1 MPMLTRTRIRTNRS
15 RSRRPRTTAMDD
27 FIWRA
32 LLGGLGLAAVAGP
45 LGSFVVWR
53 RMAFFGDALA
63 HSALLG
69 IALGFLFRVNLTA
82 GVVGVCVLL
91 ALLLT
96 VLQGRTR
103 LAGDTILGIFA
114 HSSLAFGLVVVS
126 FMDRLRVDLISFL
139 FGDILA
145 VTPLDLAW
153 IYGAGIVV
161 LGVLAWLWR
170 PLLNLTVHED
180 LARVEGVPADR
191 VRLAFVLL
199 MAIVVAIA
207 MKIVGVL
214 LITALLII
222 PAAAA
227 RNFARSPEQMAVLAA
242 LAGALAVTAGL
253 AASLVLDTPS
263 GPSIVAASAILFA
276 LSLAGRRSAA
286 A

>member
-1 MPMLTRTRIRTNRS
+1 MTTRTMT
-15 RSRRPRTTAMDD
+15 MDD
-27 FIWRA
+27 FVWRA
-32 LLGGLGLAAVAGP
+32 LLGGLGLAVVAGP

-69 IALGFLFRVNLTA
+69 IALGFLFRLDLTL

-96 VLQGRTR
+96 VLQRQTR
-103 LAGDTILGIFA
+103 LPGDTILGIFA

-153 IYGAGIVV
+153 IYGAGIAV
-161 LGVLAWLWR
+161 LGILAWLWQ
-170 PLLNLTVHED
+170 PLLNLSVHED
-180 LARVEGVPADR
+180 LARVEGVPADQ
-191 VRLAFVLL
+191 VKLAFVLL
-199 MAIVVAIA
+199 LAIVVAIA

-214 LITALLII
+214 LITALLIV

-227 RNFARSPEQMAVLAA
+227 RNFARSPEQMAALAA
-242 LAGALAVTAGL
+242 LAGALAVAGGL
-253 AASLVLDTPS
+253 AASLIFDTPS
-263 GPSIVAASAILFA
+263 GPSIVAAAAVLFA
-276 LSLAGRRSAA
+276 LSVAVRRTVPA
-286 A
+286 

>member
-1 MPMLTRTRIRTNRS
+1 
-15 RSRRPRTTAMDD
+15 MDD
-27 FIWRA
+27 FVWRA

-82 GVVGVCVLL
+82 GVIGVCVLL

-96 VLQGRTR
+96 ALQGRTR

-161 LGVLAWLWR
+161 LAVLAYLWQ

-180 LARVEGVPADR
+180 LARVEGVPAAQI
-191 VRLAFVLL
+191 RLAFVLL
-199 MAIVVAIA
+199 LAIVVAIA

-242 LAGALAVTAGL
+242 LAGAVAVAAGL
-253 AASLVLDTPS
+253 AASLVFDTPS
-263 GPSIVAASAILFA
+263 GPSIVAASAVLFA
-276 LSLAGRRSAA
+276 LSLAGRRFAPA
-286 A
+286 

>member
-1 MPMLTRTRIRTNRS
+1 
-15 RSRRPRTTAMDD
+15 MDD

>member
-1 MPMLTRTRIRTNRS
+1 MGTI
-15 RSRRPRTTAMDD
+15 MDE
-27 FIWRA
+27 FVWRA
-32 LLGGLGLAAVAGP
+32 LLGGLGLAVVAGP

-69 IALGFLFRVNLTA
+69 IALGFLFRINLTA
-82 GVVGVCVLL
+82 GVIGVCVLL
-91 ALLLT
+91 ALLLA
-96 VLQGRTR
+96 VLQRKTR
-103 LAGDTILGIFA
+103 LSGDTILGIFA

-153 IYGAGIVV
+153 IWGAGA
-161 LGVLAWLWR
+161 LVLAVLVWLWQ

-180 LARVEGVPADR
+180 LARVEGVPADG

-199 MAIVVAIA
+199 LAIVVAIA

-214 LITALLII
+214 LITALLIV

-227 RNFARSPEQMAVLAA
+227 RNFARSPEQMAALAA
-242 LAGALAVTAGL
+242 GAGALAVAAGL
-253 AASLVLDTPS
+253 AASLAFDTPS
-263 GPSIVAASAILFA
+263 GPSIVAAAAVLFA
-276 LSLAGRRSAA
+276 LSLAARRSAA
-286 A
+286 

>member
-1 MPMLTRTRIRTNRS
+1 MLIRTS
-15 RSRRPRTTAMDD
+15 RSATPRPRITAMDD

-32 LLGGLGLAAVAGP
+32 LLGGLGLAAVSGP

-96 VLQGRTR
+96 ALQGRTR

-161 LGVLAWLWR
+161 LGVLAWLWQ
-170 PLLNLTVHED
+170 PLLSLTVHED
-180 LARVEGVPADR
+180 LARVEGVPAER

-227 RNFARSPEQMAVLAA
+227 RNFARSPEQMAAFAA
-242 LAGALAVTAGL
+242 LAGALAVTVGL

-276 LSLAGRRSAA
+276 LSLAGRRLAPT
-286 A
+286 

>member
-1 MPMLTRTRIRTNRS
+1 
-15 RSRRPRTTAMDD
+15 MDD
-27 FIWRA
+27 FVWRA
-32 LLGGLGLAAVAGP
+32 LLGGLGLAVVAGP

-69 IALGFLFRVNLTA
+69 IALGFLFRINLTA

-91 ALLLT
+91 ALLLAA
-96 VLQGRTR
+96 LQRQTR
-103 LAGDTILGIFA
+103 LSGDTILGIFA

-145 VTPLDLAW
+145 VTPADLAW
-153 IYGAGIVV
+153 IYGAGIAV
-161 LGVLAWLWR
+161 LAVLAWLWQ
-170 PLLNLTVHED
+170 PLLNATVHED
-180 LARVEGVPADR
+180 LARVEGVAADR
-191 VRLAFVLL
+191 IKLAFVLL
-199 MAIVVAIA
+199 LAIVVAIA

-214 LITALLII
+214 LITALLIV

-227 RNFARSPEQMAVLAA
+227 RNFARSPEQMAAFAA
-242 LAGALAVTAGL
+242 LAGAVAVAAGL
-253 AASLVLDTPS
+253 AASLVFDTPS
-263 GPSIVAASAILFA
+263 GPSIVAAAAVLFA
-276 LSLAGRRSAA
+276 LSVAVRRTAA

>member
-1 MPMLTRTRIRTNRS
+1 MVTSTPVATMPTI
-15 RSRRPRTTAMDD
+15 MDE
-27 FIWRA
+27 FVWRA

-69 IALGFLFRVNLTA
+69 IALGFLFRIDLTV

-96 VLQGRTR
+96 VLQRQTR
-103 LAGDTILGIFA
+103 LPGDTILGIFA

-145 VTPLDLAW
+145 VSPLDLAW
-153 IYGAGIVV
+153 IYGAGVAV
-161 LGVLAWLWR
+161 LGVLAWLWQ

-180 LARVEGVPADR
+180 LARVEGVAAEG

-199 MAIVVAIA
+199 LAIVVAIA

-214 LITALLII
+214 LITALLIV

-242 LAGALAVTAGL
+242 LAGAVAVAAGL
-253 AASLVLDTPS
+253 AASLAFDTPS
-263 GPSIVAASAILFA
+263 GPSIVAAAAVLFA
-276 LSLAGRRSAA
+276 LSVATRRPTA
-286 A
+286 